1 MRWPIVS
8 LCAAMVVGCA
18 QTPSAP
24 IENRTGYPPLGTVA
38 SGNSAGKTADT
49 YRVKKGDTL
58 FAIAFSLNLPM
69 EQLAA
74 INGLK
79 PPYGI
84 YPGQVLQTA
93 LNPSTLGGQAAGNR
107 LPATV
112 TVQHG
117 DTLYGIAKILGVSM
131 QSLIDINEL
140 SAPYRLSVGQILRT
154 PTATQAEA
162 VASTQKAANAVRSQA
177 KKSSEVAAGK
187 ASSRSTSV
195 VSGSK
200 TSRAG
205 LGPVSRWRWP
215 SDGRLVRGYSTNLH
229 KGVDIAGK
237 RGDPVRAAARGV
249 VVYAGTGVKGYGALI
264 IVKHNDDYLSAY
276 GHNDAILVAEGD
288 TVKDA
293 AVIARMGSSGT
304 DSVKLHFEIR
314 RQGKPIDPVKV
325 LPRR

>member
-1 MRWPIVS
+1 MRWPLVG
-8 LCAAMVVGCA
+8 LCAAIVVGCA
-18 QTPSAP
+18 QNPSAP
-24 IENRTGYPPLGTVA
+24 IENRTGHPPLGKAA
-38 SGNSAGKTADT
+38 SGTDGRKIGDT
-49 YRVKKGDTL
+49 YRVEKGDTL
-58 FAIAFSLNLPM
+58 FAIAFSLNMPM

-79 PPYGI
+79 PPYAI
-84 YPGQVLQTA
+84 YPGQVLQIALSPSIPNGETA
-93 LNPSTLGGQAAGNR
+93 SNR

-112 TVQHG
+112 TVQRG
-117 DTLYGIAKILGVSM
+117 DTLYRIAKMLGVSM
-131 QSLIDINEL
+131 QSLIDINQL
-140 SAPYRLSVGQILRT
+140 SPPYPLVVGQILRT
-154 PTATQAEA
+154 PAATQQNP
-162 VASTQKAANAVRSQA
+162 VANTKMSGNAATTQA
-177 KKSSEVAAGK
+177 KKTSGAAVTK
-187 ASSRSTSV
+187 EPARATSV
-195 VSGSK
+195 VSESK
-200 TSRAG
+200 TPRAG

-215 SDGRLVRGYSTNLH
+215 SDGRLVRGYSSNLH

-237 RGDPVRAAARGV
+237 RGDPVKAAARGV

-276 GHNDAILVAEGD
+276 GHNDAILVSEGD

>member
-1 MRWPIVS
+1 MK
-8 LCAAMVVGCA
+8 
-18 QTPSAP
+18 
-24 IENRTGYPPLGTVA
+24 N
-38 SGNSAGKTADT
+38 
-49 YRVKKGDTL
+49 
-58 FAIAFSLNLPM
+58 
-69 EQLAA
+69 
-74 INGLK
+74 
-79 PPYGI
+79 
-84 YPGQVLQTA
+84 
-93 LNPSTLGGQAAGNR
+93 
-107 LPATV
+107 
-112 TVQHG
+112 
-117 DTLYGIAKILGVSM
+117 
-131 QSLIDINEL
+131 
-140 SAPYRLSVGQILRT
+140 
-154 PTATQAEA
+154 
-162 VASTQKAANAVRSQA
+162 QA
-177 KKSSEVAAGK
+177 KRSSEVAVAK
-187 ASSRSTSV
+187 ATSRATSV

-200 TSRAG
+200 TPRAG

-215 SDGRLVRGYSTNLH
+215 SDGRLVRGYSSNLH